1 MLPAASALGSQPG
14 GQVPPR
20 RRKGVP
26 RGGNGGRVAAKRRHL
41 KELAQD
47 PRLIPGIHN
56 YCDRWC
62 ERCPLTS
69 RCLVYAMEQQ
79 EDAEGP
85 ASRDIRNEAF
95 WKRLESRLAEA
106 TEILQ
111 ELVEK
116 HGLTLDETGKQPS
129 DDRTRPRIDDA
140 AHHPLATAA
149 SAYADAVHEWFETA
163 EAQFRERGRALD
175 SQLEMGLATLDPQA
189 EARRL
194 GDAVEVVRWYQHQIA
209 VKLMRAIGSA
219 QEHEEPE
226 SGDADGSA
234 KVALIGLDRSI
245 TAWAEILRQFPEEED
260 RILPTL
266 SNLSHLRGEVERTFP
281 GARRFVRPGFD
292 TGECA
297 GA

>member
-1 MLPAASALGSQPG
+1 
-14 GQVPPR
+14 
-20 RRKGVP
+20 
-26 RGGNGGRVAAKRRHL
+26 L

-47 PRLIPGIHN
+47 PRFIPGIHN

-62 ERCPLTS
+62 ERCSLTS
-69 RCLVYAMEQQ
+69 RCLVYAVEQQ
-79 EDAEGP
+79 EDAEDP

-111 ELVEK
+111 ELMEK
-116 HGLTLDETGKQPS
+116 HGLTLDVAEEQG
-129 DDRTRPRIDDA
+129 DDNRTRRGSEDA
-140 AHHPLATAA
+140 ADHPHARAA
-149 SAYADAVHEWFETA
+149 AVYANVVDEWFEAADTR
-163 EAQFRERGRALD
+163 FRERGMALE
-175 SQLEMGLATLDPQA
+175 SQLKMGLATVDPQA

-219 QEHEEPE
+219 PEEDELE
-226 SGDADGSA
+226 SGDTDGSA
-234 KVALIGLDRSI
+234 KVALIGIDRSI
-245 TAWAEILRQFPEEED
+245 TAWAEILRQLPEEED
-260 RILPTL
+260 RILPMLGT
-266 SNLSHLRGEVERTFP
+266 LSHLRGEVERTFP